1 MSSDEQQADKSIV
14 LMNGINFN
22 AYLCMI
28 FIVAYE
34 PHPQSH
40 LQVSVYTVFYP

>member
-1 MSSDEQQADKSIV
+1 MES
-14 LMNGINFN
+14 LNFN
-22 AYLCMI
+22 AFLCMI

-40 LQVSVYTVFYP
+40 LQVSVYTVSPLEIGSLLYI